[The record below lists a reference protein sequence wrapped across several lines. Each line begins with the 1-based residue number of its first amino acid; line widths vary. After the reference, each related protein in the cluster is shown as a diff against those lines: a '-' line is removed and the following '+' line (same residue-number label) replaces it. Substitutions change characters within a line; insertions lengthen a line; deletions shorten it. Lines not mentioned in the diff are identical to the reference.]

1 MTDVSLLIVVVTIVF
16 AVAVLAG
23 VAWFVIDSMVRV
35 RRFARSTD
43 VLPGRP
49 GTAPR
54 EWAASDDPAPLL
66 HRRLRYAIA
75 LVHENH
81 TLRADPVSAAALERL
96 DDAVLAL
103 DGRLVAVGTGSV
115 PGGDD
120 ALAPFDDAISA
131 LERLPG
137 RLVYQPPG
145 VIAGRV
151 DETIAYLAD
160 PSLPLDTG
168 ESPYSDD
175 ESS

>member
-1 MTDVSLLIVVVTIVF
+1 MSLLIVVVTIVF
-16 AVAVLAG
+16 AVAVLTG
-23 VAWFVIDSMVRV
+23 VSWFVIDSMLRV

-49 GTAPR
+49 GHAPR
-54 EWAASDDPAPLL
+54 EWSTSDEPAPLL

-81 TLRADPVSAAALERL
+81 TLRADPVSAAALDRL
-96 DDAVLAL
+96 DESVLAL
-103 DGRLVAVGTGSV
+103 DDRLVAAGTAP
-115 PGGDD
+115 PGAGDRD
-120 ALAPFDDAISA
+120 ALTPIDDAISA

-137 RLVYQPPG
+137 RLVYQPPA
-145 VIAGRV
+145 VIASRIDDTV
-151 DETIAYLAD
+151 AYLAD

>member
-1 MTDVSLLIVVVTIVF
+1 MSLLIVVVTIVF
-16 AVAVLAG
+16 AVAVLIG
-23 VAWFVIDSMVRV
+23 VAWFVIDSMLRV
-35 RRFARSTD
+35 RRFARSVD

-49 GTAPR
+49 GNAPR
-54 EWAASDDPAPLL
+54 EWATSDDPAPLL

-81 TLRADPVSAAALERL
+81 TLRSDLVSAASLGRL

-103 DGRLVAVGTGSV
+103 DDRLVALGTGTA
-115 PGGDD
+115 PDG
-120 ALAPFDDAISA
+120 ALTPIADAISA

-137 RLVYQPPG
+137 RLVYQAPA
-145 VIAGRV
+145 VIAARI